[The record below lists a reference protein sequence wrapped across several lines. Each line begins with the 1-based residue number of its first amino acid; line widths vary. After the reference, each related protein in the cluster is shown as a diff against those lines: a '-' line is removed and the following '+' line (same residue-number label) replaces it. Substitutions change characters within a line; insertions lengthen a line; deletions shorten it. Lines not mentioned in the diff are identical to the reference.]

1 MFLIILYIIN
11 TLFVMGLLSVIYFII
26 TNPRVITIL
35 LTNFILFYNEKIGQ
49 IVVFNVIL
57 IYLALV
63 IIAILERLFK
73 KPKSIKITSDNGNVE
88 ITATT
93 LETLSKNYLEEK
105 EIIKFSKV
113 KVNTSFNKANILTY
127 LECYTTTNLNEKLAN
142 TKNELSEYIFKMT
155 GVKVN
160 KINFKVTKIN
170 SEKIVETKNI
180 TNPEIIGDDIASTSI
195 VL

>member
-105 EIIKFSKV
+105 DIYLKVYVHQLMQDKIKLVGNSRVIILDK
-113 KVNTSFNKANILTY
+113 NT
-127 LECYTTTNLNEKLAN
+127 
-142 TKNELSEYIFKMT
+142 
-155 GVKVN
+155 
-160 KINFKVTKIN
+160 
-170 SEKIVETKNI
+170 NI
-180 TNPEIIGDDIASTSI
+180 TEQLLMSKILITDYSSVAYDFYFMKKKVIFI
-195 VL
+195 YV